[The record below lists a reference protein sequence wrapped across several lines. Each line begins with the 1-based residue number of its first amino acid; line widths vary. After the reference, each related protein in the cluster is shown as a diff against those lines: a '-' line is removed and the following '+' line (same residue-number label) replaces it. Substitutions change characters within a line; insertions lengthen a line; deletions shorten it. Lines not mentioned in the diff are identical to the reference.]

1 MRIYIATP
9 LFTAAEKEFNAML
22 ARELRRRKHVVFLP
36 QETEA
41 DISSPVAIFRSDLY
55 GLNMADCVLAGL
67 DGSDVDSG
75 TAWEVGYA
83 YAQRKT
89 VFGLR
94 TDNRLAEKGCPVNIM
109 LNESVDRMFHTVEAL
124 LEAFDQ

>member
-1 MRIYIATP
+1 MRIYLAGP
-9 LFTAAEKEFNAML
+9 LFTQAEIEFNAML
-22 ARELRRRKHVVFLP
+22 ARELRRRKHNVFVP
-36 QETEA
+36 QEEESKHA
-41 DISSPVAIFRSDLY
+41 DTTAVFRNNLY
-55 GLNMADCVLAGL
+55 GLNMADSVVACL

-94 TDNRLAEKGCPVNIM
+94 TDFRASERGCPVNIM